1 MKTMFAVMA
10 LVSLAACGTN
20 KTSVADDST
29 ANMPAAGC
37 CESKASCDDA
47 AKAGCTADQKSD
59 CSAATTC
66 TAKPQG

>member
-29 ANMPAAGC
+29 ANMPEAGC
-37 CESKASCDDA
+37 CETKASEEA
-47 AKAGCTADQKSD
+47 AKAGCTSGQKSD